1 MLERPYDL
9 ILTLGDD
16 CACSWYLRAFGLQNA
31 SYPFDWIGW
40 APIDRVVDLI
50 VGDFEGFLDVSRFEP
65 AVYPNPEATDEAHDF
80 YKNTRTGLFFAHDF
94 PAGVPPRES
103 LPEVEAK
110 YGRRIRRF
118 FEEIR
123 RAKHVLFVWMSKTS
137 CLDDGTL
144 VRERARLAGKFP
156 GIRIDWLI
164 LENDSAMKP
173 LEFRETEISPNILRI
188 VFDNVSYDTSDPS
201 AEWRGNRRNID
212 AVFSR
217 LHLKTPYGGRL
228 KKALYK
234 PLKALCGLIP
244 VRKYRRKIREALKH
258 RLIGD

>member
-1 MLERPYDL
+1 M
-9 ILTLGDD
+9 
-16 CACSWYLRAFGLQNA
+16 
-31 SYPFDWIGW
+31 
-40 APIDRVVDLI
+40 
-50 VGDFEGFLDVSRFEP
+50 
-65 AVYPNPEATDEAHDF
+65 
-80 YKNTRTGLFFAHDF
+80 
-94 PAGVPPRES
+94 
-103 LPEVEAK
+103 PEVEAK